1 MVTSFVSHGQFHSQ
15 CLTFF
20 NGYPII
26 FLYNTWGDDRP
37 IGPDCSTG
45 PKYLDPNYSR
55 QPILWLHALCLKVLI
70 VQGNELRL
78 FGAKACPLLIL
89 ISRVSDIAAVS
100 TTVNVFSYD
109 AVEPSIELITFQR
122 RADPLCVMPGAKV
135 SNTMYINTIVKNC
148 VILWITWH

>member
-1 MVTSFVSHGQFHSQ
+1 MDSSTVNVLLFI
-15 CLTFF
+15 

-26 FLYNTWGDDRP
+26 FLYNISGN
-37 IGPDCSTG
+37 GPDRLAG
-45 PKYLDPNYSR
+45 PKDLDPNYSR
-55 QPILWLHALCLKVLI
+55 QPNLRLHALCLKVLI

-109 AVEPSIELITFQR
+109 AVGPSIELITFQR
-122 RADPLCVMPGAKV
+122 RSDPLCHVLCQGQRLAMQC
-135 SNTMYINTIVKNC
+135 T
-148 VILWITWH
+148 